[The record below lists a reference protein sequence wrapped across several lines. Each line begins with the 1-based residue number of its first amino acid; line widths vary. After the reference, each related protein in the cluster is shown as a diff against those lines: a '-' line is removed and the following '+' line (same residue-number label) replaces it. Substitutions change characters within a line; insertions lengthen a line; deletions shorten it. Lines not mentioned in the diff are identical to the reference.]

1 VTLPLN
7 ASNLPRPDFQIVPA
21 SREHLPDIAHLA
33 GVIWRSYYPRIISG
47 EQIEYMLG
55 RMYDLTTLENELSNG
70 ICFDR
75 LLIGDELAGFSSYGS
90 VGQTM
95 KLYKLYIHPD
105 AQRRGLGTQM
115 LHHLEQLARARGFPK
130 VVLGVNK
137 ANSQAITA
145 YEKNGFLIRESICTE
160 IGGGFVMDD
169 YIMEKSV

>member
-1 VTLPLN
+1 VTLPHHE
-7 ASNLPRPDFQIVPA
+7 SDLPSPDVQIVPA
-21 SREHLPDIAHLA
+21 GHEHLPRIAHLA
-33 GVIWRSYYPRIISG
+33 GVIWRSYYPRIISRA
-47 EQIEYMLG
+47 QIEYMLG

-75 LLIGDELAGFSSYGS
+75 LLIGDKLAGFTSYGP
-90 VGQTM
+90 VGHAM

-105 AQRRGLGTQM
+105 SQRRGLGTQM
-115 LHHLEQLARARGFPK
+115 LHRVEQLARARGFPK

-145 YEKNGFLIRESICTE
+145 YEKNGFLIRESICTD

-169 YIMEKSV
+169 YIMEKWL